1 MTAGAAFCHNR
12 GMDTPHAS
20 RSALVLLS
28 LLAWRILYK
37 RKKPAPQPQEAVYE
51 IV

>member
-1 MTAGAAFCHNR
+1 MKRFLILIL
-12 GMDTPHAS
+12 
-20 RSALVLLS
+20 ALALLS

-37 RKKPAPQPQEAVYE
+37 RKKPQDQVPEPVYE

>member
-1 MTAGAAFCHNR
+1 MKRLAF
-12 GMDTPHAS
+12 
-20 RSALVLLS
+20 LLS

-37 RKKPAPQPQEAVYE
+37 RKKAEPREAVYE

>member
-1 MTAGAAFCHNR
+1 MLLKTWYEPYAR
-12 GMDTPHAS
+12 V
-20 RSALVLLS
+20 RALILLVLALILLS

-37 RKKPAPQPQEAVYE
+37 RKKAEPQEATYE